1 MDGAHGAQFAILA
14 GHAGQRAIVR
24 WLAGSGDASMCPAA
38 LAKAQ
43 ARALRRVDNE
53 IGPRTAAVQESQ
65 AMDIATQNHLKVLRE
80 LLEYRL
86 RDLRS
91 EIGHE
96 ESARREVALDEGFD
110 TKDRAER
117 EQSSA
122 VADSEEQRDW
132 NEATS
137 IERALRRLDRGDYG
151 DCLDCGE
158 PIPIQRLLVQPAAE
172 LCVSCQHAHESSRG
186 AARTA

>member
-1 MDGAHGAQFAILA
+1 
-14 GHAGQRAIVR
+14 
-24 WLAGSGDASMCPAA
+24 
-38 LAKAQ
+38 
-43 ARALRRVDNE
+43 
-53 IGPRTAAVQESQ
+53 
-65 AMDIATQNHLKVLRE
+65 MDIATQNHLKVLRE
-80 LLEYRL
+80 LLECRL

-96 ESARREVALDEGFD
+96 ESARRDAALDEGFD

-117 EQSSA
+117 EQSSV
-122 VADSEEQRDW
+122 VADGEEQRDW
-132 NEATS
+132 NEAAG

-151 DCLDCGE
+151 VCLDCGE

-186 AARTA
+186 AARTP